1 MLPDTTATESVRKTL
16 QSDTNSAGTL
26 GIRKSTNADG
36 SPLTAMTD
44 TEVARSRALRAEP
57 VVLRLR
63 HIGKSYPI
71 AGSDDR
77 VVALKDITLMEMDDP
92 SDARTVVT
100 NASTGEDNLPPP
112 FGPVRRGEFIMIRGA
127 SGGGK
132 TTLLNIIGTI
142 DSCTEGCVELNDRSI
157 DKDTKESILADIRL
171 KSLGFVFQTFNLIAT
186 MTAAENV
193 ELPMTLLGKLSN
205 KEMRLRSRQLLT
217 LVGLRNRINH
227 LPSELSGGEQQRVT
241 IARSLANNPSL
252 LLLDEPTGDLDT
264 ANTIEI
270 MDLLTRINR
279 RTKTTCIMV
288 THNPDIECY
297 ADRILY
303 VNDGRFGKEVFN
315 TVPTCLNL
323 EKYTKYLAEKEKQ
336 LTGITHIDENASSD
350 AEDAEAVASVG
361 GPVVRLHRD
370 SRANS
375 SFLGSSHGSDVNPLR
390 TAFDGN
396 NGIQEGIAV
405 DDVAD
410 ADASVNK
417 FMSRD
422 TTQYFSRRSITTAE
436 TPLQPQAATSS
447 ALNARRRSSVQPA
460 APHVVDPSGA
470 SVGPA
475 VSSFLQHVV
484 HREEKEAEKGN

>member
-1 MLPDTTATESVRKTL
+1 VLTETKDDSVRKL
-16 QSDTNSAGTL
+16 HSNDQHLIGAV
-26 GIRKSTNADG
+26 GIRESTLTSD
-36 SPLTAMTD
+36 PLQGMSASN
-44 TEVARSRALRAEP
+44 TEVGRLRALRSEP

-63 HIGKSYPI
+63 HVGKSYPI
-71 AGSDDR
+71 AGSDDC
-77 VVALKDITLMEMDDP
+77 VVALKDITLAEIDDL

-100 NASTGEDNLPPP
+100 NATSGENNLPPP
-112 FGPVRRGEFIMIRGA
+112 FGPVRRGEFVMIRGP

-142 DSCTEGCVELNDRSI
+142 DACTEGTIELSDRKI
-157 DKDTKESILADIRL
+157 DKDTKENVLADIRL

-270 MDLLTRINR
+270 MDLLMRINR

-303 VNDGRFGKEVFN
+303 VSDGRFGKEVYN
-315 TVPTCLNL
+315 TVPTCLNM
-323 EKYTKYLAEKEKQ
+323 EKYIKYLAEKEKQ
-336 LTGITHIDENASSD
+336 ITGLTHINKNASCD
-350 AEDAEAVASVG
+350 AEDEGAAAPVG
-361 GPVVRLHRD
+361 GSVVRLHRD

-375 SFLGSSHGSDVNPLR
+375 SFLGSSHGSEVHPLPLQR
-390 TAFDGN
+390 QTS
-396 NGIQEGIAV
+396 
-405 DDVAD
+405 D
-410 ADASVNK
+410 ALSEDASEIHVPL
-417 FMSRD
+417 SRD
-422 TTQYFSRRSITTAE
+422 TTGLFSKRSARVALSSPLTAAT
-436 TPLQPQAATSS
+436 TPLGPGT
-447 ALNARRRSSVQPA
+447 QPA
-460 APHVVDPSGA
+460 WRKDSPLAGTTTVCPPPPAAAAPA
-470 SVGPA
+470 LA
-475 VSSFLQHVV
+475 HVV
-484 HREEKEAEKGN
+484 HREEKEAAKGM

>member
-1 MLPDTTATESVRKTL
+1 MLTEAAAFGAVRKPGQPDTYPAE
-16 QSDTNSAGTL
+16 AP
-26 GIRKSTNADG
+26 GIRESTLVG
-36 SPLTAMTD
+36 SAPLITASN
-44 TEVARSRALRAEP
+44 TEMARLRELRSEP
-57 VVLRLR
+57 VILRLR
-63 HIGKSYPI
+63 HIGKSYAI
-71 AGSDDR
+71 AGSDER
-77 VVALKDITLMEMDDP
+77 VVALKDINLAELDDP
-92 SDARTVVT
+92 SDAQTVVSNT
-100 NASTGEDNLPPP
+100 ASGEDNLPPP

-142 DSCTEGCVELNDRSI
+142 DSCTEGSIELNDRKI
-157 DKDTKESILADIRL
+157 DKDTKESVLADIRL

-315 TVPTCLNL
+315 SVPTCLDFD
-323 EKYTKYLAEKEKQ
+323 KYTKYLAEKEKQ
-336 LTGITHIDENASSD
+336 MTGLTHINENASSD
-350 AEDAEAVASVG
+350 AEDDEAVATASG
-361 GPVVRLHRD
+361 SVVRLHRN

-375 SFLGSSHGSDVNPLR
+375 SFLGSSHGSDGHLSRLPRETTDV
-390 TAFDGN
+390 AGDGN
-396 NGIQEGIAV
+396 
-405 DDVAD
+405 
-410 ADASVNK
+410 
-417 FMSRD
+417 
-422 TTQYFSRRSITTAE
+422 FSKQPTRGS
-436 TPLQPQAATSS
+436 TPLSTLKRTGWRTEASS
-447 ALNARRRSSVQPA
+447 ADSAAVAPSA
-460 APHVVDPSGA
+460 APILA
-470 SVGPA
+470 N
-475 VSSFLQHVV
+475 VV
-484 HREEKEAEKGN
+484 HREEKEAERAI